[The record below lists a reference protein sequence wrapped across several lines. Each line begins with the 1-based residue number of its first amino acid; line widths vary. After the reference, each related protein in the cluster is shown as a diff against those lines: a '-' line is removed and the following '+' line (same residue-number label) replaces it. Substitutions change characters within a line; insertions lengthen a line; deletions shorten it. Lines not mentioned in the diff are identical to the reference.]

1 MTVYSKSDLASKALR
16 QPGLYGPDESIS
28 GADQADAE
36 EMAEALVDTLAE
48 MNIFIPNG
56 TVNAVPGSWYI
67 PLANFIGLYLLQ
79 SFGGPSPS
87 RDAMDGALAPLRR
100 MSAKPATGS
109 VAQAQYF

>member
-1 MTVYSKSDLASKALR
+1 MTTFSKSDLASKALR

-56 TVNAVPGSWYI
+56 SVEVVPASWYV
-67 PLANFIGLYLLQ
+67 PLASYIGLYLLQ
-79 SFGGPSPS
+79 SFGGGPPTQQQL
-87 RDAMDGALAPLRR
+87 DGALAPLRR
-100 MSAKPATGS
+100 MSSKPPTGS
-109 VAQAQYF
+109 VAESTYY